1 MSTITET
8 ALVARIRRR
17 LALDGCRLVKLSDRS
32 RWSQSYGPYMIADE
46 SNTVTA
52 YQCDLEDLGRKL
64 GVLRNGEVL
73 A

>member
-17 LALDGCRLVKLSDRS
+17 LAHDGERLIKPREG
-32 RWSQSYGPYMIADE
+32 SYGPYCIVDNE
-46 SNTVTA
+46 SNFIRA
-52 YQCDLEDLGRKL
+52 HCDLEDLGRKL
-64 GVLRNGEVL
+64 GVLHDGEVL